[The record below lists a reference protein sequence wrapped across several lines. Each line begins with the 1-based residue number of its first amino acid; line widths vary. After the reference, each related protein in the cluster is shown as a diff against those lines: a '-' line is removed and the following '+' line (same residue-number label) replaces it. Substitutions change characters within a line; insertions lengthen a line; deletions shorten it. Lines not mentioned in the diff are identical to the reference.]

1 MVDGRKN
8 NGGVREGQGRP
19 SKAIE
24 EHALTII
31 KKALKAIYGTDDDE
45 DAKIAFLE
53 EFAETSR
60 GQLFIAEHLFGK
72 PRDVVEN
79 INYDVG
85 EITVKEARNINKAL
99 ESEY

>member
-1 MVDGRKN
+1 MDGRKN
-8 NGGVREGQGRP
+8 NGGNKNAGRKP
-19 SKAIE
+19 KADE

-31 KKALKAIYGTDDDE
+31 KKALKAIYSTDDDE
-45 DAKIAFLE
+45 DAKIAFLKK
-53 EFAETSR
+53 FSETSR

-85 EITVKEARNINKAL
+85 EITAKEARNINKAL